1 MPHALPNRLVIAT
14 HNNGKLGEFR
24 NLLGNLVPEIV
35 SAGALG
41 LPSPE
46 ETGTTFVENA
56 LLKAK
61 AAAEATGSLAL
72 ADDSGLCVT
81 ALGGDP
87 GLYSA
92 RWAQPDAAAGMQRVL
107 AALGDAADRSAYF
120 ICVLAL
126 YWPDGRTEII
136 EGRIDGTIAST
147 PRGKGGHGYDP
158 IFIPAGYTR
167 TFAEMS
173 EEEKNAI
180 SHRGQAI
187 QKLVA
192 RFSDRQAD
200 RR

>member
-1 MPHALPNRLVIAT
+1 MSRFFADRLVIAT
-14 HNNGKLGEFR
+14 HNKGKLGEFR
-24 NLLGNLVPEIV
+24 NLLGHCVPEIV
-35 SAGALG
+35 SAGELG

-56 LLKAK
+56 ILKAK
-61 AAAEATGSLAL
+61 AAAEAMGSFAL

-92 RWAQPDAAAGMQRVL
+92 RWAQPDAAAGIARVQK
-107 AALGDAADRSAYF
+107 ALGDASDRSAYF

-136 EGRIDGTIAST
+136 EGRIDGRIALAS
-147 PRGKGGHGYDP
+147 RGTGGHGYDP
-158 IFIPAGYTR
+158 IFIPAGDTR

-180 SHRGQAI
+180 SHRGGAAR
-187 QKLVA
+187 KLVA
-192 RFSDRQAD
+192 WFALR
-200 RR
+200 